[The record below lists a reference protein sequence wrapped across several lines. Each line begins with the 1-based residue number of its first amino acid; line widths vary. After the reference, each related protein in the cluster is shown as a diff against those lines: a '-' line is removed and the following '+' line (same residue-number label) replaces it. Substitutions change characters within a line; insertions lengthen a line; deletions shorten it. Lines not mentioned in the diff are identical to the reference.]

1 MTVRNIDPASFEA
14 LRRLIA
20 TLRGEDG
27 CPWDRK
33 QTPATL
39 SIYLIEE
46 IYELVD
52 AIAAGDTAAILEE
65 LGDVLFQVLFVAY
78 LYEQERQ
85 LTIEQVLERI
95 IDKMIH
101 RHPHVFGSEKID
113 TAGAVKEQWR
123 RIKQQEKGGHRC
135 LLDSVPAG
143 MPALMRAYRVSER
156 AAGTGFDWDDLA
168 EVMMQA
174 EREWTEFKSEVD
186 DGAATGMNRSK
197 AAMELG
203 DVLFTLV
210 NVARR
215 AGIHP
220 ETALSQSTRKFIR
233 RFNWMEAEAMARE
246 SSLESLTRDALDR
259 LWECAKKNDPPDEG
273 AG

>member
-1 MTVRNIDPASFEA
+1 
-14 LRRLIA
+14 LQRLIA
-20 TLRGEDG
+20 ILRGEGG

-52 AIAAGDTAAILEE
+52 AIAGGDPAAIMEE
-65 LGDVLFQVLFVAY
+65 LGDVLFQVLFVAH
-78 LYEQERQ
+78 LYEQDGRFALQ
-85 LTIEQVLERI
+85 QVLERI
-95 IDKMIH
+95 IGKMIH

-113 TAGAVKEQWR
+113 SAGEVKAQWR
-123 RIKQQEKGGHRC
+123 RIKQQEKEACRS
-135 LLDSVPAG
+135 LLESVPAG

-156 AAGTGFDWDDLA
+156 AAGTGFDWNGLA
-168 EVMMQA
+168 EVMTQA
-174 EREWTEFKSEVD
+174 EREWAEFKEEVG
-186 DGAATGMNRSK
+186 DGGTTAMDRSK

-203 DVLFTLV
+203 DVMFTLV
-210 NVARR
+210 NVARL

-233 RFNWMEAEAMARE
+233 RFKWMETAATAEE
-246 SSLESLTRDALDR
+246 KPLETLSRDALDR
-259 LWECAKKNDPPDEG
+259 LWETAKKHDPR
-273 AG
+273 